1 MAYDK
6 VLYNGNIITMDS
18 ELSQKTWLAVKDGR
32 IAALGSD
39 PDHPL
44 DAEKLIDLKGMTV
57 LPGLFDAHAHVM
69 PTGFFLNSADLTGVS
84 SIGEVL
90 DILGKE
96 CLGGGDG
103 WVFGG
108 GFMLQ
113 NVKEERFPDKDELDS
128 ISNGRP
134 VMVVAQTLHGV
145 ALNTRAMEL
154 VDIPEV
160 AGLQRNDS
168 GELNGVLMADDA
180 AFPVMGQV
188 FAQLPEDRLF
198 GFVRDCGE
206 FAASKGVT
214 TIVGLLGQF
223 VDGDIDVDLVLR
235 RGDELPVNIEVFYQ
249 TWDLEKVKAYGLPR
263 IGGCLTL
270 DGAGFE
276 YTMALNEPY
285 PQRPERRGFLLHTD
299 EEIYELVSAA
309 HKDNIQCAFH
319 ALGTRAIDQL
329 LYIYKQVIGE
339 QEAKDLRHRVEHFS
353 LPEDKHMDMLAEL
366 GLIASMQPSFTGMWG
381 QPEGGYYELLFGRE
395 RADRMEVF
403 PEILKRG
410 GIICG
415 GSDSP
420 VSLIDPLYGIACCI
434 RNPDPRRNVS
444 VTDAIKIFTTN
455 AAYSVKLEDRKG
467 SIAVGMD
474 ADLTVIDRDP
484 YEYADSDDIYKMKA
498 VMTING
504 GVIVYDIS

>member
-1 MAYDK
+1 MNYDK
-6 VLYNGNIITMDS
+6 LLYNGNIITMDK
-18 ELSQKTWLAVKDGR
+18 ELSRKTWIALKDGV
-32 IAALGSD
+32 IAALGD
-39 PDHPL
+39 GQAPIEH
-44 DAEKLIDLKGMTV
+44 AKQCIDLEGKTV

-69 PTGFFLNSADLTGVS
+69 PTGFFLNSVDLTGVK
-84 SIGEVL
+84 SIQEVL
-90 DILGKE
+90 DALE
-96 CLGGGDG
+96 EVCSSSESE

-113 NVKEERFPDKDELDS
+113 NLKEERFPNKDELDS
-128 ISNGRP
+128 ISHGHP

-145 ALNTRAMEL
+145 ALNTKAMSMVE
-154 VDIPEV
+154 IPDV
-160 AGLQRNDS
+160 AGLERNVD

-180 AFPVMGQV
+180 AFPVMSRI
-188 FAQLPEDRLF
+188 FSMLPEDQLF
-198 GFVRDCGE
+198 SFVKECGE

-214 TIVGLLGQF
+214 TIIGLLGQF
-223 VDGDIDVDLVLR
+223 VDGDKDVELVLE
-235 RGDELPVNIEVFYQ
+235 RGDELPVNVEVFYQ
-249 TWDLEKVKAYGLPR
+249 TWDLEKVKEYGLPR

-285 PQRPERRGFLLHTD
+285 AQRPERRGFLLHTD
-299 EEIYELVSAA
+299 EEVYNLISAA
-309 HKDNIQCAFH
+309 HAENIQCAFH

-329 LYIYKQVIGE
+329 VYIYKQVIGE
-339 QEAKDLRHRVEHFS
+339 QGPKDLRHRVEHFS
-353 LPEDKHMDMLAEL
+353 LPEDRHMDILAEL

-381 QPEGGYYELLFGRE
+381 QPEGGFYELLFGRE
-395 RADRMEVF
+395 WADRMEVF
-403 PEILKRG
+403 PEVLKRG

-444 VTDAIKIFTTN
+444 VTDAIKFFTVN
-455 AAYSVKLEDRKG
+455 AAYSVKLENRKG
-467 SIAVGMD
+467 SIAIGMD

-484 YEYADSDDIYKMKA
+484 YEYAGSDDIYKMKA
-498 VMTING
+498 IMTING
-504 GVIVYDIS
+504 GNIVYDIS